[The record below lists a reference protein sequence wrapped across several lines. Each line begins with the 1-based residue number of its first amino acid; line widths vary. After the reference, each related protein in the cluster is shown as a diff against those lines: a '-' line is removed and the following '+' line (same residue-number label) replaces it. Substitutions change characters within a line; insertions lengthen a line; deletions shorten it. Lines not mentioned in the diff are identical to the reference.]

1 MNFKISLEPMTIDSE
16 SSGSL
21 FAANLLFRSSR
32 DGVFDDANLWE
43 ESLVL
48 IEASSADDAEAKA
61 ALLAV
66 SAESSYVAMDGTCV
80 AWTFFKVERVQL
92 VDQPL
97 RHGSELFSRYLRHAE
112 VQSLLTPFE
121 DLSTQK

>member
-1 MNFKISLEPMTIDSE
+1 MTTDSE
-16 SSGSL
+16 NSGSL

-48 IEASSADDAEAKA
+48 IEASSANDAEAKA

-66 SAESSYVAMDGTCV
+66 LAESSYVAMDGTRV
-80 AWTFFKVERVQL
+80 AWTFFKVERVFEIF
-92 VDQPL
+92 DQPL

-121 DLSTQK
+121 DP

>member
-1 MNFKISLEPMTIDSE
+1 MTTDSE
-16 SSGSL
+16 SSGLL
-21 FAANLLFRSSR
+21 FAASLLFRSSR

-48 IEASSADDAEAKA
+48 IEALSADDAEAKA

-66 SAESSYVAMDGTCV
+66 SAESSYVAMDGTHV
-80 AWTFFKVERVQL
+80 AWTFFKVERVSQI

-121 DLSTQK
+121 DPSTQK

>member
-1 MNFKISLEPMTIDSE
+1 MTTDSR
-16 SSGSL
+16 SSGPL

-32 DGVFDDANLWE
+32 NGVFGEDNLWE

-48 IEASSADDAEAKA
+48 IEAGNTEEAERKA

-66 SAESSYVAMDGTCV
+66 SKQSDYVAVDGAHV
-80 AWTFFKVERVQL
+80 AWVFYKVERVFEL
-92 VDQPL
+92 LDLPL
-97 RHGSELFSRYLRHAE
+97 QHGAELFSRHLRNAE

-121 DLSTQK
+121 DPSTQK